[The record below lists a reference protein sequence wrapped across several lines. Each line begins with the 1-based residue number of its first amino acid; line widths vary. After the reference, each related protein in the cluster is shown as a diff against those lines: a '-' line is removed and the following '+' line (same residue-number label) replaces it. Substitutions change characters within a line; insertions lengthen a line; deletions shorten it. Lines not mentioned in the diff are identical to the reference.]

1 VLDALWRLK
10 RASAPLIHAEVGEPR
25 GLAYTTTAKVLDRLH
40 EKALVERIKEGRS
53 FMYRARVSQATVM
66 RARARE
72 AVALVFGSAPVPAIA
87 TLVDAV
93 EAVDPALIEELERL
107 VVMRRKARG
116 GGRGRGS

>member
-10 RASAPLIHAEVGEPR
+10 RASAPKVHAEVGEPR

-40 EKALVERIKEGRS
+40 EKGLVERSKEGRS
-53 FMYRARVSQATVM
+53 FMYRARVSQGTVM

-93 EAVDPALIEELERL
+93 EAVDPALIDELERL

-116 GGRGRGS
+116 GRGRGS